1 MDRVEHPVVTEKAT
15 QGLCPEST
23 SALIPVRIS
32 IIISIISL
40 NSG

>member
-1 MDRVEHPVVTEKAT
+1 MDRVGHPVVTEKAS
-15 QGLCPEST
+15 QGLRPWST
-23 SALIPVRIS
+23 FALIPVRIS